1 MTSRELSDH
10 TSERAPRSRR
20 VDDRIERL
28 SRWTA
33 ARLTRR
39 SFFHRAGQVA
49 MMVAAGPVVS
59 NILIRQADARVC
71 GQSGVTPKCDTFD
84 CNGIDDVWGWCWYAN
99 DGCCSNNSLKKICD
113 CCTVNYPN
121 VHGYCPSGTNVRCI
135 VESCGQDPRVL
146 NVELAPIAWTADTG
160 YHHAAILAGHASA
173 STVVVAPADDD
184 WAILVAAPLAGA
196 LGAPLLPVATSGL
209 NAADADLLTQLG
221 TTRLMT
227 VGALGSDAAGSFG
240 AFDVREVSAA
250 EDVSDLSVDVAAYVR
265 QINDVNRTVTV
276 ATTGLSAEAAPLA
289 ANLAAL
295 NGFPLAVGSEA
306 TAAIGMPTI
315 YVGPEPVDAG
325 VPEERTLSTNL
336 QDLSIELADLSS
348 AAPFV
353 PADRVTIAPIG
364 TPDIIGLLNLRT
376 PLVLHPLNALGP
388 VAKWFE
394 THSLRYGLLSGV
406 YFTTGPGELTTAEYW
421 TMQGMVNGFR
431 VDQLQGESGDGLP
444 VSRQPWAERPI
455 GMARVDG
462 SLDFGSEGAPGYWT
476 SAGQTFRT

>member
-1 MTSRELSDH
+1 MVDH
-10 TSERAPRSRR
+10 NTGRKRRS
-20 VDDRIERL
+20 VDDHIERL

-49 MMVAAGPVVS
+49 MMVAAGPVVA
-59 NILIRQADARVC
+59 NILARQADARVC
-71 GQSGVTPKCDTFD
+71 GQSGVTPKCETFD

-99 DGCCSNNSLKKICD
+99 DGCCANEGLKKICD

-146 NVELAPIAWTADTG
+146 AVELAPIAWDADHG

-173 STVVVAPADDD
+173 LSVVIAPAEDD
-184 WAILVAAPLAGA
+184 WATLIAAPLAGA
-196 LGAPLLPVATSGL
+196 LGVPLLPVAAEGL
-209 NAADADLLTQLG
+209 TAADTQLLERLG
-221 TTRLMT
+221 TTRLFT
-227 VGALGSDAAGSFG
+227 VGDLSGALGSLSSY
-240 AFDVREVSAA
+240 DVREVSAA
-250 EDVSDLSVDVAAYVR
+250 TDPGDLSVDVAAYIR
-265 QINDVNRTVTV
+265 QVNDVNRTVTV
-276 ATTGLSAEAAPLA
+276 ATNGLSAEAAALA

-306 TAAIGMPTI
+306 TETIAMPTLYI
-315 YVGPEPVDAG
+315 GPEPTEVD
-325 VPEERTLSTNL
+325 VPGERTTSTSM
-336 QDLSIELADLSS
+336 QDLSIELADLAS

-364 TPDIIGLLNLRT
+364 TPDIVGLLNLRT
-376 PLVLHPLNALGP
+376 PMVLHPLNALGP
-388 VAKWFE
+388 VATWFE
-394 THSLRYGLLSGV
+394 THSLRYGLLTGV

-431 VDQLQGESGDGLP
+431 VDQLQGESGEGLP
-444 VSRQPWAERPI
+444 VIRQPFAERPI
-455 GMARVDG
+455 GLARVDG
-462 SLDFGSEGAPGYWT
+462 SLPFGSEGAPGYWT
-476 SAGQTFRT
+476 SAGQTFRS

>member
-1 MTSRELSDH
+1 MAET
-10 TSERAPRSRR
+10 TSERGRRSSR
-20 VDDRIERL
+20 VDDNIERI

-49 MMVAAGPVVS
+49 MMVAAGPVVA
-59 NILIRQADARVC
+59 NILARQADARVC

-84 CNGIDDVWGWCWYAN
+84 CIGVDDVWGWCWYAS
-99 DGCCSNNSLKKICD
+99 DGCCANDGLKKICD

-146 NVELAPIAWTADTG
+146 SVELGPVAWDPTSG

-173 STVVVAPADDD
+173 RTMVVAPAGDT
-184 WAILVAAPLAGA
+184 WAQLIAAPLAGT
-196 LGAPLLPVATSGL
+196 LGVPLLPVAAAGL
-209 NAADADLLTQLG
+209 SSADTEVLDRLG
-221 TTRLMT
+221 TIRVLT
-227 VGALGSDAAGSFG
+227 VGALSAEATASLSALTVDLIST
-240 AFDVREVSAA
+240 AA
-250 EDVSDLSVDVAAYVR
+250 EPGPMSVEVANYIR
-265 QINDVNRTVTV
+265 TINDVNRTVTV
-276 ATTGLSAEAAPLA
+276 ATSGLSAEAAPLA

-295 NGFPLAVGSEA
+295 NGYPLVVGT
-306 TAAIGMPTI
+306 TAAEALDMPTL
-315 YVGPEPVDAG
+315 YVGPEPADAG
-325 VPEERTLSTNL
+325 VPSERTSSTDM
-336 QDLSIELADLSS
+336 QTLSIELADLAS

-364 TPDIIGLLNLRT
+364 TPDIIGLLNLAT
-376 PLVLHPLNALGP
+376 PLVLHPPNALGP

-406 YFTTGPGELTTAEYW
+406 YFTTGPGELTTEQYW
-421 TMQGMVNGFR
+421 TLQGMVNGFR
-431 VDQLQGESGDGLP
+431 VDQLQGVSGEGLP
-444 VSRQPWAERPI
+444 VIRQPWAERPI
-455 GMARVDG
+455 GLAKVDG

-476 SAGQTFRT
+476 SAGQTFRS

>member
-1 MTSRELSDH
+1 
-10 TSERAPRSRR
+10 
-20 VDDRIERL
+20 
-28 SRWTA
+28 
-33 ARLTRR
+33 
-39 SFFHRAGQVA
+39 
-49 MMVAAGPVVS
+49 MMVAAGPVVA
-59 NILIRQADARVC
+59 NILVRQADARVC
-71 GQSGVTPKCDTFD
+71 GQSGVTPKCETFD

-99 DGCCSNNSLKKICD
+99 DGCCANEGLKKICD

-146 NVELAPIAWTADTG
+146 NVELAPVAWDADTG

-173 STVVVAPADDD
+173 RTVVVAPADDD
-184 WAILVAAPLAGA
+184 WALLIAAPLAGV
-196 LGAPLLPVATSGL
+196 LGAPLLPITAAGL
-209 NAADADLLTQLG
+209 SAADANVLDRLG
-221 TTRLMT
+221 ATRLLI
-227 VGALGSDAAGSFG
+227 VGALTPEASGSFSAMETWLVSDAA
-240 AFDVREVSAA
+240 DPT
-250 EDVSDLSVDVAAYVR
+250 DLSVAVAAYIR
-265 QINDVNRTVTV
+265 QVNDVNRTVTV
-276 ATTGLSAEAAPLA
+276 ATTGLSAAAAPLA

-295 NGFPLAVGSEA
+295 NGFPLAVGSDA
-306 TAAIGMPTI
+306 TEAIGMPTI
-315 YVGPEPVDAG
+315 YVGPEPIVG
-325 VPEERTLSTNL
+325 TVPQERTTSTNL

-406 YFTTGPGELTTAEYW
+406 YFTTGPGELTQAEYW

-431 VDQLQGESGDGLP
+431 VDQLQGVSGQGLP

-455 GMARVDG
+455 GLAKVDG
-462 SLDFGSEGAPGYWT
+462 SLPFGSEGAPGYWT
-476 SAGQTFRT
+476 SAGQTFRS

>member
-1 MTSRELSDH
+1 MADH
-10 TSERAPRSRR
+10 SNASAPRGRR
-20 VDDRIERL
+20 VDDRIERI

-71 GQSGVTPKCDTFD
+71 GQSGVTPKCSTFD
-84 CNGIDDVWGWCWYAN
+84 CNGTDDVWGWCWYAN
-99 DGCCSNNSLKKICD
+99 DGCCANESLKKICD

-135 VESCGQDPRVL
+135 VESCGQDPRL
-146 NVELAPIAWTADTG
+146 LKVELAPIAWAADTG

-173 STVVVAPADDD
+173 STIVVAPADNE
-184 WAILVAAPLAGA
+184 WAILVGAPLAGV
-196 LGAPLLPVATSGL
+196 LGAPLLPITSAGL
-209 NAADADLLTQLG
+209 SSADIDLLERLG
-221 TTRLMT
+221 TTRMLS
-227 VGALGSDAAGSFG
+227 VGELAADALGSLSSYDL
-240 AFDVREVSAA
+240 REVSAA
-250 EDVSDLSVDVAAYVR
+250 TNPSDLSIDVAAYIR

-276 ATTGLSAEAAPLA
+276 ATTGLSLEAAPLA

-295 NGFPLAVGSEA
+295 NGFPLAVSSEA
-306 TAAIGMPTI
+306 TEAIGMPTI
-315 YVGPEPVDAG
+315 YIGPEPVEVD
-325 VPEERTLSTNL
+325 VPGERTSSTTL

-353 PADRVTIAPIG
+353 SADRITIAPIG
-364 TPDIIGLLNLRT
+364 TPDIIGLLNLQT
-376 PLVLHPLNALGP
+376 PMVLHPLNALGP

-406 YFTTGPGELTTAEYW
+406 YFTTGPGELTQAEYW

-431 VDQLQGESGDGLP
+431 VDQLQGVSGEGLP
-444 VSRQPWAERPI
+444 VSRQPFAERPI
-455 GMARVDG
+455 GLARIDG
-462 SLDFGSEGAPGYWT
+462 SLPFGSEGAPGYWT
-476 SAGQTFRT
+476 SAGQTFRS

>member
-1 MTSRELSDH
+1 MADH
-10 TSERAPRSRR
+10 AAAERTTAGRR
-20 VDDRIERL
+20 VDDRIERIT
-28 SRWTA
+28 RWTA

-49 MMVAAGPVVS
+49 MMVAAGPAVA
-59 NILIRQADARVC
+59 NILAKQADARVC
-71 GQSGVTPKCDTFD
+71 GQSGVTPKCETFD

-99 DGCCSNNSLKKICD
+99 DGCCANEGLKKICD

-146 NVELAPIAWTADTG
+146 NVELAPITWDATTG
-160 YHHAAILAGHASA
+160 YHHAAILAGHAAA
-173 STVVVAPADDD
+173 SMVVAAPADDD
-184 WAILVAAPLAGA
+184 WALLIAAPLAGV
-196 LGAPLLPVATSGL
+196 LGVPLLPVGNDLS
-209 NAADADLLTQLG
+209 AADASLLEQLG
-221 TTRLMT
+221 TTRVFT
-227 VGALGSDAAGSFG
+227 VGDFG
-240 AFDVREVSAA
+240 GNNPFSAFESQS
-250 EDVSDLSVDVAAYVR
+250 VSDSAEPTQLSIDVATYIR

-295 NGFPLAVGSEA
+295 NGFPLAVGSDA

-315 YVGPEPVDAG
+315 YIGPEPTDAD
-325 VPEERTLSTNL
+325 VPEERTSSTNL
-336 QDLSIELADLSS
+336 QDLSIELADLAS

-388 VAKWFE
+388 AAKWFE

-431 VDQLQGESGDGLP
+431 VDQLQGVSGEGLP
-444 VSRQPWAERPI
+444 VIRQPWAERPI
-455 GMARVDG
+455 GLARVDG
-462 SLDFGSEGAPGYWT
+462 SLPFGSEGAPGYWT
-476 SAGQTFRT
+476 SAGQTFRS

>member
-1 MTSRELSDH
+1 MADH
-10 TSERAPRSRR
+10 STERVPRGRR
-20 VDDRIERL
+20 VDDRIERF

-59 NILIRQADARVC
+59 NILIGQADARVC
-71 GQSGVTPKCDTFD
+71 GQSGVTPKCETFD

-99 DGCCSNNSLKKICD
+99 DGCCASEGLKKICD

-146 NVELAPIAWTADTG
+146 GVELAPIAWAADSG
-160 YHHAAILAGHASA
+160 YHHASILAGNASA
-173 STVVVAPADDD
+173 GTVVVAPADDD
-184 WAILVAAPLAGA
+184 WAILIAAPLAGA
-196 LGAPLLPVATSGL
+196 LGAPLLPIASTGL
-209 NAADADLLTQLG
+209 SSADINLLSRLG
-221 TTRLMT
+221 TNRLFS
-227 VGALGSDAAGSFG
+227 VGELAAAASGSLS
-240 AFDVREVSAA
+240 AFDVSEVSGAA
-250 EDVSDLSVDVAAYVR
+250 DSSDLSVDVAAYIR

-295 NGFPLAVGSEA
+295 NGFPLAVGSDAAE
-306 TAAIGMPTI
+306 AIGMPTI
-315 YVGPEPVDAG
+315 YIGPEPTEID
-325 VPEERTLSTNL
+325 VPGERTTSTNL
-336 QDLSIELADLSS
+336 QDLSIELADLAS

-364 TPDIIGLLNLRT
+364 TPDIVGLLNLRT
-376 PLVLHPLNALGP
+376 PMVLHPLNALGP
-388 VAKWFE
+388 VGKWFE
-394 THSLRYGLLSGV
+394 THSLRYGLLSAV

-421 TMQGMVNGFR
+421 TLQGMVNGFR

-444 VSRQPWAERPI
+444 VTRQPWAERPI
-455 GMARVDG
+455 GLARIDG
-462 SLDFGSEGAPGYWT
+462 SLPFGSEGAPGYWT
-476 SAGQTFRT
+476 SAGQTFRS

>member
-1 MTSRELSDH
+1 MADRT
-10 TSERAPRSRR
+10 TAPSGSR
-20 VDDRIERL
+20 VDDRIERI

-49 MMVAAGPVVS
+49 MMVAAGPVVA
-59 NILIRQADARVC
+59 NILAKQADARVC

-99 DGCCSNNSLKKICD
+99 DGCCANNSLKKICD

-135 VESCGQDPRVL
+135 VESCGQDPRL
-146 NVELAPIAWTADTG
+146 LKVELAPVAWAADTG
-160 YHHAAILAGHASA
+160 YHHAAIMAGHASA
-173 STVVVAPADDD
+173 TTVVVAPADDE
-184 WAILVAAPLAGA
+184 WAILIAAPLAGV
-196 LGAPLLPVATSGL
+196 LGAPLLPVAAGGL
-209 NAADADLLTQLG
+209 SSADTGVLSRLG
-221 TTRLMT
+221 TTRVLT
-227 VGALGSDAAGSFG
+227 VGALADTAAGSL
-240 AFDVREVSAA
+240 SAY
-250 EDVSDLSVDVAAYVR
+250 DTSPVSDASDAGELSIAVAAYIR
-265 QINDVNRTVTV
+265 RINDVNRTVTV

-295 NGFPLAVGSEA
+295 NGFPLAVGSDA
-306 TAAIGMPTI
+306 TEAIGMPTL
-315 YVGPEPVDAG
+315 YVGPEPTEVD
-325 VPEERTLSTNL
+325 VPGERTTSTNL
-336 QDLSIELADLSS
+336 QDLSIELADLAS

-353 PADRVTIAPIG
+353 AADRVTIAPIG

-376 PLVLHPLNALGP
+376 PMVLHPLNALGP

-406 YFTTGPGELTTAEYW
+406 YFTTGPGELTQSEYW

-431 VDQLQGESGDGLP
+431 VDQLQGQSGDGLP
-444 VSRQPWAERPI
+444 VSRQPWSERPI

-462 SLDFGSEGAPGYWT
+462 SLPFGSEGAPGYWT
-476 SAGQTFRT
+476 SAGQTFRS